1 MQMTRILVV
10 DDDDAVRSA
19 FELALELPSY
29 RVYTMATASETLAAL
44 ERHQPDLIFL
54 DLSMPDCN
62 GIELLRLI
70 RQTDRITP
78 VFIVTGFA
86 EEHMPALRKAA
97 ADGLDFNLLRKP
109 LELDEIQAAARAAL
123 AGRRLRQEEVVD
135 PCSI

>member
-1 MQMTRILVV
+1 MIRILVV

-19 FELALELPSY
+19 FELALELPSFEV
-29 RVYTMATASETLAAL
+29 RTMGAANEALAAL
-44 ERHQPDLIFL
+44 AEFGADLIFL

-62 GIELLRLI
+62 GIDLLRLI
-70 RQTDRITP
+70 RHTDRVTP

-86 EEHMPALRKAA
+86 EVHMSGLRKAA

-109 LELDEIQAAARAAL
+109 LDLEEIQAAARAGL
-123 AGRRLRQEEVVD
+123 AAGQRREVVD